1 MLMTHTARQR
11 SSIGRSVIGMPL
23 KSALGHTQWPLR
35 QAMPGDV
42 ESRCGAVVQ
51 AWPICVRPFR
61 LPVVDVDELMEEVE
75 CARQAIVG

>member
-1 MLMTHTARQR
+1 
-11 SSIGRSVIGMPL
+11 
-23 KSALGHTQWPLR
+23 
-35 QAMPGDV
+35 MPGDV